1 MFQCCLNGDGWQI
14 NTYCSGRGSKITE
27 SKWLSELELVNTPR
41 PLQRY
46 LTLEWLVIVLV
57 WRQKPDVTGCL
68 FSVRTVYP
76 SVSCLLLSRVQ
87 STSEP
92 QQFTAQLKSA
102 YLHVFWPVNHQLV
115 ACFFILVITVIFLL
129 QAEARASRDYL
140 PSSHV
145 MHHLRL
151 LIIRTVSRSAQFVS
165 SQHLVSLWA
174 LLLYVVYCFFC
185 ITLHSPWCVYVANI
199 FADWVTLTAGQ
210 SWSICHANC
219 WQMNSSGA
227 LLPKHAA
234 FFFCGGSDSWGSGS
248 FVTWEKVAL

>member
-76 SVSCLLLSRVQ
+76 SVSCLLLSRQ

-174 LLLYVVYCFFC
+174 LLLYVVYCFFASLC
-185 ITLHSPWCVYVANI
+185 IHPGVFMWLIYSLIESRLLQARAEAFVMLIAGRW
-199 FADWVTLTAGQ
+199 TAAVPFYQ
-210 SWSICHANC
+210 NT
-219 WQMNSSGA
+219 Q
-227 LLPKHAA
+227 P
-234 FFFCGGSDSWGSGS
+234 FFFVVE
-248 FVTWEKVAL
+248 VTPEVLAASLPERK